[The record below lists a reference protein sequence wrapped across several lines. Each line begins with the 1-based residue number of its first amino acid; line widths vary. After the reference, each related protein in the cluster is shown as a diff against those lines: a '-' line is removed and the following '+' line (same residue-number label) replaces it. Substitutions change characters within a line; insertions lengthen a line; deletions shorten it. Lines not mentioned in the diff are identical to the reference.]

1 MMKLNHIALNIADK
15 EEMQNFYE
23 NILGFHVERSFGIDE
38 ALSQKIFNVSKPVV
52 ASILTNGELVLELFV
67 NSKPLQTAYQ
77 HLCIDVKDRE
87 QIVQHCRKAAYP
99 VIRLKRQRGDL
110 LFIKDKAGNM
120 FELKNRV
127 LQKPP

>member
-1 MMKLNHIALNIADK
+1 MKLNHIALNITDK
-15 EEMQNFYE
+15 EEMQNFYA
-23 NILGFHVERSFGIDE
+23 NILGFHVERSFEIDG
-38 ALSQKIFNVSKPVV
+38 ALSQKIFNISKPAI

-77 HLCIDVKDRE
+77 HLCIEAKDRE
-87 QIVQHCRKAAYP
+87 QIVQNCRKTAYP

-120 FELKNRV
+120 FELKNKT
-127 LQKPP
+127 L